1 MVLEEEQPPLDP
13 PILLKTSGLWPPRTS
28 DFYQNEWGMT
38 HSKQRFFHKRV
49 GTNPLEQTVLY
60 KTSGSKQ
67 AQQASLS
74 PAVQPKSS
82 GIAQNQEQ

>member
-38 HSKQRFFHKRV
+38 HSKQRIFHK
-49 GTNPLEQTVLY
+49 
-60 KTSGSKQ
+60 
-67 AQQASLS
+67 
-74 PAVQPKSS
+74 
-82 GIAQNQEQ
+82 

>member
-1 MVLEEEQPPLDP
+1 MVLKEEQP
-13 PILLKTSGLWPPRTS
+13 TRSV
-28 DFYQNEWGMT
+28 DFAENEWAST
-38 HSKQRFFHKRV
+38 HSNPRFFHKRV

-74 PAVQPKSS
+74 PAVQPKPS
-82 GIAQNQEQ
+82 GLAQVQWDSPESRAVAQDQ